1 MSDKPQPMTPRPAAT
16 VMLLR
21 DSADGLEIFLLQRHS
36 RMDFAPNT
44 SVFPGGGVDDRD
56 RNADIAWSGP
66 DPAWW
71 ARQLNVDEEL
81 ALALVCAAVRETF
94 EECGVLLAGPA
105 DDPDALVSD
114 VTVYHGARDELANN
128 SLAFSDF
135 LRREH
140 LVLRADLL
148 RPWAN
153 WVTPEQGHTRRYDT
167 YFFVAALPDGQH
179 ADGKTSEASSAKW
192 ALPAA
197 AIDDFAARRTFLLPP
212 TWTQLDTLPKY
223 GSTVDEILNVERE
236 VTAMRTE
243 VVGTEGNWSLDFFDV
258 ERYDQVRQGRSWS

>member
-1 MSDKPQPMTPRPAAT
+1 VPTASPAPRPAAT
-16 VMLLR
+16 VLLLR
-21 DSADGLEIFLLQRHS
+21 DAPGGGPLQVFLQR
-36 RMDFAPNT
+36 RVAGMAFAGGMT
-44 SVFPGGGVDDRD
+44 VFPGGGVDSGDR
-56 RNADIAWSGP
+56 P
-66 DPAWW
+66 DPARWRGPGPEWW
-71 ARQLNVDEEL
+71 AQRFACSAEV
-81 ALALVCAAVRETF
+81 AGALVVAAVRETF

-114 VTVYHGARDELANN
+114 VKVYHGARDELASN

-135 LRREH
+135 LRREN

-223 GSTVDEILNVERE
+223 GSTVDEILSAERE